1 MRRTNSRAL
10 GVLVL
15 LACMPVYV
23 LAALIFFMTRGGSPN
38 QAATP
43 DQILCLFIQ
52 LGAFAAFPVIGGL
65 IVSQRPSNTVGW
77 IFCAIGLGTAFTSFS
92 AGYIQHALT
101 THADTQLATGLVDAV
116 GNAVWIL
123 NLGLGSLLL
132 SVFPDGKPLR
142 GPWRVIFWAT
152 VAAVAATV
160 LASVVQPGPLETG
173 GRVVNPLGIA
183 ALDSVL
189 SAIDT
194 VGHFLFI
201 PLVLVA
207 VASVIVRYRRAE
219 GVQRQQI
226 KWFAYGAGLLVLV
239 IAVTLVASDAL
250 TPAGQNPSNSVIS
263 NVGFSL
269 AFVMLP
275 LGAGIGVL
283 RYRLYDI
290 DVLINRTLV
299 YGSLTLALAAVYVAS
314 VALMQALAS
323 RLTGQ
328 HALPPAA
335 VVVSTLLIAALFSP
349 LRRRLQ
355 RFIDRRFY
363 RARYDTARTLER
375 FAATLRSEVDLR
387 DLSDHL
393 VGVVDETM
401 CPAHLSLWLRPHER
415 VSGQQR
421 GEGAVP

>member
-1 MRRTNSRAL
+1 MRRTNSHEL

-38 QAATP
+38 QAATH
-43 DQILCLFIQ
+43 DQILGLFIQ
-52 LGAFAAFPVIGGL
+52 LGAFAAFPVVGAL

-101 THADTQLATGLVDAV
+101 THADAQLATGLVDAV

-142 GPWRVIFWAT
+142 GSWRVIFWAT
-152 VAAVAATV
+152 AAAVAATV
-160 LASVVQPGPLETG
+160 FASLVQPGPLETG
-173 GRVVNPLGIA
+173 GRVVNPLGIW
-183 ALDSVL
+183 ALGSIL

-194 VGHFLFI
+194 VGHLLFI

-226 KWFAYGAGLLVLV
+226 KWFAYGAGMMVLV

-250 TPAGQNPSNSVIS
+250 TPAGQDSSNSVIA

-299 YGSLTLALAAVYVAS
+299 YGSLTAILAAVYFAVVIAF
-314 VALMQALAS
+314 QALAQA
-323 RLTGQ
+323 LTGQ
-328 HALPPAA
+328 RSLPPPVIVA
-335 VVVSTLLIAALFSP
+335 STLLIAALFQP
-349 LRRRLQ
+349 FRALLQ

-363 RARYDTARTLER
+363 RRRYDASKTLAD
-375 FAATLRSEVDLR
+375 FGQTLRGEVDLSR
-387 DLSDHL
+387 LNEHLLST
-393 VGVVDETM
+393 VEETM
-401 CPAHLSLWLRPHER
+401 QPAHVSLWLREPP
-415 VSGQQR
+415 SPNQR
-421 GEGAVP
+421 